1 MPLLPHQPSL
11 CFKICPGYS
20 SSRLRSWCHPELAF
34 SVEKVS
40 SLFPLFQPHPP
51 SCLHFNRLVL
61 SHVPVAQDHF
71 VPVHDKSPQL
81 HLASHL
87 HHGSAYNLLNSCV
100 PQGPI
105 LQPITFSHFSNF
117 LKETI
122 MAIGWDATNFS
133 PHSF

>member
-51 SCLHFNRLVL
+51 SCLHFNRLML

-81 HLASHL
+81 HLASPFTSWFCIQPSEQLCTSRAHTSAHHIL
-87 HHGSAYNLLNSCV
+87 PFLQLPQRNHHGHWLGCHEL
-100 PQGPI
+100 
-105 LQPITFSHFSNF
+105 FS
-117 LKETI
+117 T
-122 MAIGWDATNFS
+122 
-133 PHSF
+133 